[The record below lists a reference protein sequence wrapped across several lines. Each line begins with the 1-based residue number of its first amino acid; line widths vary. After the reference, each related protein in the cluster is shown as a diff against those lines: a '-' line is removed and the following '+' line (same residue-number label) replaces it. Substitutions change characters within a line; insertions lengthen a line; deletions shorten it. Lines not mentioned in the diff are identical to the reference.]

1 MKYVIGNIGFVE
13 KEIKGN
19 GSLQAILLVMILS
32 I

>member
-1 MKYVIGNIGFVE
+1 MKYVIVTIGFVE

-19 GSLQAILLVMILS
+19 GNLQAILLVMILS